1 MTGVWPVGPSVI
13 GALELA
19 VRDANA
25 NPSILRGRRLE
36 YVWRDDGCDR
46 SKSLAQ
52 LSEIL
57 EHFGPIDCLIG
68 PGCSGG
74 CELTGMLAGAKR
86 MPQISPM
93 CTSSSLSD
101 KIQFP
106 FFARTTSPYSK
117 RSAAIVALM
126 QWAAW
131 TRLSIVGDITMQA
144 SIRALYT
151 ELDRSGLL
159 LRVVIEF
166 ETNHFGAG
174 PEQPSR
180 LSPIRVADA
189 RAVMVFAF
197 GHDLVAIAAAA
208 GKEGMA
214 GGWAW
219 LGLDMV
225 SGVEQLAIG
234 RRDVTEALHG
244 WVYFQPHGAA
254 GEQFWDRVKA
264 QSIASFGQPAEMMRA
279 SAYAANLYDA
289 VMLYAN
295 IAGSHP
301 DDLSNGELI
310 FAALMN
316 ASFDGMTG
324 KVEFDRSG
332 DMQQSIEAVN
342 YLIGE
347 DGAMYGRPIGVY
359 DFRSLRYVPLP
370 NSTVVWPGGV
380 STLPVEPIVGSGFN
394 TVWLLVGAATVAV
407 LLVGGMAWLLRRN
420 RARLE
425 AVLLLVFTEVTE
437 LVGSL
442 MLELADVV
450 TDAISCS
457 RMLNGDSQVSELY
470 RIAYTTILICGVAGT
485 ILSIAYRIRNARLV
499 ARRVEHLG
507 RSSRTLAARLSD
519 SADVSA
525 IKQQLQK
532 YEWELAQTHRSKVSA
547 CLALMTVGLQGASA
561 NHFWGFGGL
570 LCCPHAGRSDRIMV
584 CFALP

>member
-1 MTGVWPVGPSVI
+1 
-13 GALELA
+13 
-19 VRDANA
+19 
-25 NPSILRGRRLE
+25 
-36 YVWRDDGCDR
+36 
-46 SKSLAQ
+46 
-52 LSEIL
+52 
-57 EHFGPIDCLIG
+57 
-68 PGCSGG
+68 
-74 CELTGMLAGAKR
+74 
-86 MPQISPM
+86 
-93 CTSSSLSD
+93 
-101 KIQFP
+101 
-106 FFARTTSPYSK
+106 
-117 RSAAIVALM
+117 
-126 QWAAW
+126 
-131 TRLSIVGDITMQA
+131 
-144 SIRALYT
+144 
-151 ELDRSGLL
+151 
-159 LRVVIEF
+159 
-166 ETNHFGAG
+166 
-174 PEQPSR
+174 
-180 LSPIRVADA
+180 
-189 RAVMVFAF
+189 
-197 GHDLVAIAAAA
+197 
-208 GKEGMA
+208 
-214 GGWAW
+214 
-219 LGLDMV
+219 
-225 SGVEQLAIG
+225 
-234 RRDVTEALHG
+234 
-244 WVYFQPHGAA
+244 
-254 GEQFWDRVKA
+254 
-264 QSIASFGQPAEMMRA
+264 
-279 SAYAANLYDA
+279 
-289 VMLYAN
+289 
-295 IAGSHP
+295 
-301 DDLSNGELI
+301 
-310 FAALMN
+310 
-316 ASFDGMTG
+316 
-324 KVEFDRSG
+324 
-332 DMQQSIEAVN
+332 MQQSIEAVN

-347 DGAMYGRPIGVY
+347 DGAMYGQPIGVY

-507 RSSRTLAARLSD
+507 RSSSTLDARLSD
-519 SADVSA
+519 SADVRA

-547 CLALMTVGLQGASA
+547 CLDLMTVGLQGASA